1 MDMAVVEL
9 SRLQFAL
16 TAMYHFLFVPLTLGL
31 SFLLVIMESIYV
43 MTGREIWRTITRFWG
58 KLFGINFVLG
68 VATGITMEF
77 EFGTNWA
84 YYSHYVGDIFG
95 APLAIEGLMAFFL
108 EATFVGLMFFG
119 WDKLSKVAHLA
130 VTFLVALGSN
140 LSALWILI
148 ANGWMQNPVG
158 ARFNPETMR
167 MEVID
172 FYSVLFNPVAQ
183 AKFVH
188 TVSAGYVAA
197 SVFVMGVSAY
207 YLLKGKWTNVARRSM
222 MVASAFGLASS
233 LSVVVLGDESG
244 YALTDNQRMKLAAI
258 EAMWHTEEA
267 PAGLSIFGIPDMEA
281 QETHFEVK
289 VPYVLGLIST
299 RSLTGEVM
307 GINELVLK
315 ADERIRS
322 GIVAYD
328 AVEKLKVNRTDMAAR
343 EQFERHKADLGYA
356 MLLKRHVADPR
367 AASDQQILLAAKDT
381 IPNVPVM
388 FWLFRIM
395 AGLGFF
401 FIGFFALA
409 FYCASA
415 CQFSKPWFL
424 KIAVAIIPLP
434 WIAIEFG
441 WMLAEIGRQ
450 PWAVEGVLPTFLA
463 ASSLSISQIWTT
475 IIGFTLLYGTLAVIE
490 VRLMIA
496 TIRKGP
502 VEHHE
507 PEMSRGQA
515 GYAPL
520 PAE

>member
-119 WDKLSKVAHLA
+119 WDKLSKIAHLA

-167 MEVID
+167 MEVTD

-267 PAGLSIFGIPDMEA
+267 PAGLSLFGIPDMEA
-281 QETHFEVK
+281 HETHWEVK

-299 RSLTGEVM
+299 RSLTGEVT

-367 AASDQQILLAAKDT
+367 AATDQQIMLAAKDT
-381 IPNVPVM
+381 IPNVPLM

-415 CQFSKPWFL
+415 CQFSKRWFL
-424 KIAVAIIPLP
+424 KIAVAIMPLP

-463 ASSLSISQIWTT
+463 ASSLTVSQIWTT
-475 IIGFTLLYGTLAVIE
+475 IIGFTLLYGALAVIE

-507 PEMSRGQA
+507 PEEVRGQA